1 MATTKQT
8 LTWVKN
14 SSGRPAHIRQLPE
27 GTSETYKKGAL
38 LMWDV
43 SEVGVVEGART
54 AGVPDADSGYGIALE
69 DASGTS
75 GDLQDVLIPQEGD
88 IFMASLASDQDT
100 IIAPVAATHIGLGVG
115 LVKLS
120 TTGGAGTEYV
130 VNTADD
136 DSGQIVDIYGP
147 DVEKRGGRAATFTAG
162 DRVLFTFSAG
172 FFSNRGATVTAGDG
186 QVA

>member
-1 MATTKQT
+1 MASLKQT

-14 SSGRPAHIRQLPE
+14 SRGTPALVRTFPE
-27 GTSETYKKGAL
+27 GTSESFKKGAL
-38 LMWDV
+38 VLWDV

-54 AGVPDADSGYGIALE
+54 SGVPDADSALGIALE
-69 DASGTS
+69 DASGTA
-75 GDLQDVLIPQEGD
+75 GTDIDVLIPQDGD
-88 IFMASLASDQDT
+88 IFMAALASDQDT
-100 IIAPVAATHIGLGVG
+100 PIAPSAATHIGLGVG

-130 VNTADD
+130 VSTADD
-136 DSGQIVDIYGP
+136 DSGQIVGIYGP
-147 DVEKRGGRAATFTAG
+147 DVEKRGGLTATFSAG
-162 DRVLFTFSAG
+162 DRVLFVFSAG